1 MNRGVEIQHLKKNF
15 VLTRWSGFRRK
26 VSEISAVDDINLS
39 IPRGESVAL
48 IGPNGANTDMIR
60 DMAMKNGMLDLK
72 HYAMFLMAQ
81 GLTSVEEVLTNLV
94 VSN

>member
-1 MNRGVEIQHLKKNF
+1 M
-15 VLTRWSGFRRK
+15 T
-26 VSEISAVDDINLS
+26 DDVK
-39 IPRGESVAL
+39 RETA
-48 IGPNGANTDMIR
+48 NGANTDVIR
-60 DMAMKNGMLDLK
+60 DLALKNGMLDLK